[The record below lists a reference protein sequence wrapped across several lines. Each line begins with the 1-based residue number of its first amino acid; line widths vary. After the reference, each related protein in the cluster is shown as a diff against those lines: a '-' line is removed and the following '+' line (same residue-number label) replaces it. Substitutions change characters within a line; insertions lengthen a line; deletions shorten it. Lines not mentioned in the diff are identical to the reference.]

1 MEEEVKIQS
10 TGSQRQQRQS
20 HITHMQCIVC
30 NNQSSRTVLWKRAEF
45 TVPKHIRSG
54 WKQPGLERLVR
65 HA

>member
-10 TGSQRQQRQS
+10 TSSQRQQRQS

-30 NNQSSRTVLWKRAEF
+30 NKQSSRTVRWKRAKS
-45 TVPKHIRSG
+45 TVPKHIRSR
-54 WKQPGLERLVR
+54 WKQSGLERLVR